1 MPRQRSLLFESVVLG
16 VVGAFSALLFS
27 RLVDL
32 GQWLMVDR
40 LHGDLTW
47 LPLVTAG
54 GGLLT
59 GLLIYLFC
67 PEAEGHG
74 TDAAIGAWH
83 RRAGALRA
91 RVPLVKTLASALTIG
106 SGGSAGREGPTAL
119 IAGGVGSLFAT
130 WRGRSDADRRMLLLV
145 GAAAGLAAIFRSPVG
160 AAFFMVEVL
169 YSRMELEASALL
181 YCMLASIV
189 AYALTGQLTGWEPLF
204 RVPEGLTVHTL
215 AGFGLFAL
223 LGLVAGVVAAAFPAV
238 FYGLR
243 DLFRRLPLP
252 AWLKP
257 ALGGLLLGLLV
268 QQANLP
274 QLLGGGYATMQDA
287 IDDRLG
293 LGLLLA
299 LMVLKMVALAL
310 TISSGGSGGV
320 FAPALYVGAMLGG
333 VFAHLSGHHAAPYVV
348 VGMAAVFSGAAR
360 VPVATLLMV
369 TEMTQGYQLLVP
381 AALAVFLAYLVQ
393 ARLTAGRRYP
403 SLYEEQVAT
412 RAESPAHAEENLRLA
427 LDLLSRGGKALPA
440 EVDVAALLDSG
451 VDLPEGRRMR
461 LHPVDGPGVRLED
474 LGGEALCVLRDGS
487 PVPHRPGEALE
498 PGDRVLLSVSA

>member
-1 MPRQRSLLFESVVLG
+1 MPRQRSLLTESVVLG
-16 VVGAFSALLFS
+16 VVGALSALLFS

-32 GQWLMVDR
+32 GQWLLVDR
-40 LHGDLTW
+40 VQGDLAW

-54 GGLLT
+54 GGLAT
-59 GLLIYLFC
+59 GLLIYWFC

-83 RRAGALRA
+83 RKGGFVRA
-91 RVPLVKTLASALTIG
+91 RVPLVKTIASAITIG

-130 WRGRSDADRRMLLLV
+130 WRHRSDADRRMLLLI
-145 GAAAGLAAIFRSPVG
+145 GASAGLAAIFRSPVG

-169 YSRMELEASALL
+169 YSRMEVEASALL

-189 AYALTGQLTGWEPLF
+189 AYALNGQLDGWEPLF

-223 LGLVAGVVAAAFPAV
+223 LGVVAGVIAAAFPAI
-238 FYGLR
+238 FYGVR

-268 QQANLP
+268 LALDLP
-274 QLLGGGYATMQDA
+274 QLLGGGYSTMQDA
-287 IDDRLG
+287 LDGKLG
-293 LGLLLA
+293 LELLLT

-333 VFAHLSGHHAAPYVV
+333 VFAHLSGHHAAPYVL

-360 VPVATLLMV
+360 VPMATLLMV

-381 AALAVFLAYLVQ
+381 AALAVFLAYHTQTRLA
-393 ARLTAGRRYP
+393 ARLRYP
-403 SLYEEQVAT
+403 SLYEEQVPT

-427 LDLLSRGGKALPA
+427 LDLLSRGGQAFPA
-440 EVDVAALLDSG
+440 EVDVAALLESG
-451 VDLPEGRRMR
+451 VDLPGGRRMH
-461 LHPVDGPGVRLED
+461 LHRVDAPGTRLED
-474 LGGEALCVLRDGS
+474 LDGETLCVLREGS
-487 PVPHRPGEALE
+487 PVPHPPGALLE
-498 PGDRVLLSVSA
+498 PGDRVLLRVEA